1 MNPMLA
7 DLGTLLD
14 YLVTRPGLIEV
25 SVLVIGLAATWAISR
40 QLKSKVPADLD
51 PGRIKV
57 MAGGF
62 NRVIFPV
69 LALGVVWV
77 ARLALARHM
86 PVPLL
91 NLAIPVLASFA
102 VIRLLVY
109 LVRHL
114 LAPSAML
121 KASERIIAYTIWAF
135 AVLYLTG
142 MLKEVETALSEIA
155 FNVGKQRI
163 TLLMIITGVV
173 TVAFTLLVSM
183 ALSRIAERRIMAQ
196 ESVSLSLRLALSKG
210 LQAIAI
216 LLAILIGLPLVGI
229 DLTVLSVF
237 GGAIGVG
244 LGLGLQKVAA
254 NYVSG
259 FIILLEHSVRVGDL
273 VTVDG
278 RQGVITAINGRFTVI
293 RGLDG
298 TESLVP
304 NDTLITQPVINHTFS
319 DPTTAVKIPVTV
331 GYGTN
336 IDTLETL
343 LVGLASAQ
351 DRILKDPAPAMLVR
365 NLGDNGIEIELVIW
379 IQDADQGQGKLRSD
393 LLRAIWQKFTELGI
407 EIPYPQREFRYHP
420 QAGEPPVHPLS
431 PPSTPGS

>member
-1 MNPMLA
+1 MNPLLA
-7 DLGTLLD
+7 DLGA
-14 YLVTRPGLIEV
+14 LVAYIATSPGLTEV
-25 SVLVIGLAATWAISR
+25 AVLIAGLGIAWAVSR
-40 QLKSKVPADLD
+40 QLKSKMPADLD
-51 PGRIKV
+51 PGGMKV

-62 NRVIFPV
+62 NRVVFPL
-69 LALGVVWV
+69 LALGVIWV
-77 ARLALARHM
+77 THIAIMRHM

-91 NLAIPVLASFA
+91 KLAIPILSSFA
-102 VIRLLVY
+102 IIRLLVY

-121 KASERIIAYTIWAF
+121 KASERIIAYAIWAF

-142 MLKEVETALSEIA
+142 LLREVETALSEVA
-155 FNVGKQRI
+155 FTIGKQKI
-163 TLLMIITGVV
+163 TLLMVVTGVV

-183 ALSRIAERRIMAQ
+183 AVARIAERRIMAQ
-196 ESVSLSLRLALSKG
+196 ENVSLSLRLAITKG
-210 LQAIAI
+210 LQALAI

-273 VTVDG
+273 VTVDN
-278 RQGVITAINGRFTVI
+278 RQGIITAINGRFTVI

-304 NDTLITQPVINHTFS
+304 NDTLITQPVVNHTYS
-319 DPTTAVKIPVTV
+319 DPKTAVKIPLTV
-331 GYGTN
+331 AYDTN
-336 IDTLETL
+336 LDELESL
-343 LVGLASAQ
+343 LIGLAETQ
-351 DRILKDPAPAMLVR
+351 DRVLKDPPPAMLVR
-365 NLGDNGIEIELVIW
+365 NLGDNGIEVELVLW
-379 IQDADQGQGKLRSD
+379 IEDAEQGQGKLRSD
-393 LLRAIWQKFTELGI
+393 LLRLIWKRFGEIGI
-407 EIPYPQREFRYHP
+407 EVPFPQRELRFHP
-420 QAGEPPVHPLS
+420 QSTAQQQSAKKLEPAAGS
-431 PPSTPGS
+431 